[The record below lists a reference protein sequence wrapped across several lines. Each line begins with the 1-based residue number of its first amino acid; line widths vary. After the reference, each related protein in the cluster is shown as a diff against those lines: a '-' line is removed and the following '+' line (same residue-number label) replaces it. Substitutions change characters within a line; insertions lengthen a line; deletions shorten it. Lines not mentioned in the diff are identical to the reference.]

1 MARRMVLV
9 PESEATPPPPP
20 AAVDSFEAIDA
31 DIAGILNNKKIDEYE
46 KWHQYSTILEKYL
59 TKYKAFKNKNS
70 APIPESF
77 EEETNDN
84 FNVVKNLLKRSASIE
99 WDKNGVVVVDGEKTN
114 GNIDSLI
121 EYLVTDN
128 EEVEQPQDWPF
139 FFKSVKNMQIPTD
152 YAPRLRRKQQ
162 QRKQRI
168 KNVSRKKRGYEASDE
183 DDDQHD
189 DKRFKKITAE
199 KRKSIE
205 QLEFNSKFPKIT
217 PSGGVKRSSVNDTAV
232 SKKVKTQH
240 AGPKKRKRS
249 ASPVR
254 PRKRFKSGRIE
265 KRRIVA
271 EKTHG
276 GKRRKIETNGAQGK
290 KLTWIEL

>member
-1 MARRMVLV
+1 MVLV

-20 AAVDSFEAIDA
+20 AAVDSFQAIDA

-77 EEETNDN
+77 EEEANDN

-99 WDKNGVVVVDGEKTN
+99 WDKNGAVVVNGEKTN

-139 FFKSVKNMQIPTD
+139 FFKAVKNMQIPTD
-152 YAPRLRRKQQ
+152 YVPRLRRRQQ
-162 QRKQRI
+162 PRKQRN
-168 KNVSRKKRGYEASDE
+168 KNATHKKRGYEASDE
-183 DDDQHD
+183 DDDEHD
-189 DKRFKKITAE
+189 NKRFKKLTAE
-199 KRKSIE
+199 KRRKTE
-205 QLEFNSKFPKIT
+205 QLEFKSKFAKQA
-217 PSGGVKRSSVNDTAV
+217 PSAGVKRSSVDATPI
-232 SKKVKTQH
+232 SKKQKTERAVQ
-240 AGPKKRKRS
+240 KRKRS
-249 ASPVR
+249 ASPGR
-254 PRKRFKSGRIE
+254 PRKRFKSGRVE